1 MLGGSITSVK
11 NVKPAVEMLV
21 YSLDYLTKR
30 NDLNSVPAIISGL
43 FSSYKYEDY
52 KDNKLL
58 SKYKIKKS
66 TKDENFFT
74 YRIDNR
80 PCTVILTSIE
90 TQNTSFI
97 ENTFLKMQ
105 AMYNAICAAI
115 KNYHDKTAEEL
126 IKEVLKT
133 ADLNLTIFLRNNDP
147 KYCNYN
153 DKGSATIAKL
163 IILLELESQVHA
175 FQILE
180 QHYQKNFYVLVN
192 FSNALLGTKRFDET
206 IELLESKLAN
216 IDNEAPANESIGACY
231 YNLGLA
237 YHNKADYQSA
247 KKYHLSALKHLPND
261 QDTIV
266 ELIKICLA
274 SNEIEIAEN
283 YIKSLQSEDIKN
295 LFEMSFDVGTLST
308 TKLKSVTSKPIP
320 ETLTSL
326 VLSLEYIA
334 KFNEGK
340 FSKSDKAKVLNKL
353 INSYNN
359 NTLWLSAAIY
369 TEQFDIAKN
378 IAQKIPKKELF
389 QNKYLW

>member
-274 SNEIEIAEN
+274 CRSQDLI
-283 YIKSLQSEDIKN
+283 LQ
-295 LFEMSFDVGTLST
+295 TL
-308 TKLKSVTSKPIP
+308 
-320 ETLTSL
+320 
-326 VLSLEYIA
+326 
-334 KFNEGK
+334 
-340 FSKSDKAKVLNKL
+340 
-353 INSYNN
+353 
-359 NTLWLSAAIY
+359 
-369 TEQFDIAKN
+369 
-378 IAQKIPKKELF
+378 
-389 QNKYLW
+389 